1 MVMTLEQTV
10 EKPEDVNGSTS
21 MEEAPGET
29 LDTSDPIRH
38 SVRATMDGP
47 FRHTELS
54 PSHASV
60 T

>member
-10 EKPEDVNGSTS
+10 EKPEWTTS

>member
-1 MVMTLEQTV
+1 MVMTLDQTV
-10 EKPEDVNGSTS
+10 EKPEDVNG
-21 MEEAPGET
+21 EAPGET